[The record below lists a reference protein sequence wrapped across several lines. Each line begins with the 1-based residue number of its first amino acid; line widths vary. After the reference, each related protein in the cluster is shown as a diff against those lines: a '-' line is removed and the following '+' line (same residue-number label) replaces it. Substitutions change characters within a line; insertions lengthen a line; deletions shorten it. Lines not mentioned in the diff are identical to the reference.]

1 MLLSYKNSKDPQIKY
16 CMAQS
21 LEIFSAHQTISS
33 IFDFAFCY
41 IVFPYKLNE
50 HTISSKYTFYVHD
63 NTFIPYFSP

>member
-1 MLLSYKNSKDPQIKY
+1 
-16 CMAQS
+16 MAQS